1 MKRIE
6 DIEKLSLEELESAS
20 AGVEVPEGLRQR
32 IGNALLAEDTMASAQ
47 RKEAASRHML
57 VRGVIPAFA
66 AAAAVLAA
74 VLLLPGG
81 RTTPKDSFDDP
92 ALAYAQVEKTFQYIS
107 QKMSGGVG
115 MVREAGSVINRPE
128 QIINKINGK

>member
-32 IGNALLAEDTMASAQ
+32 IGNALLAEETLASAQ

-74 VLLLPGG
+74 VLLFPGG

-115 MVREAGSVINRPE
+115 MVREAGPVINRPE